1 MKAIIITRGVSG
13 SGKSFFAETLLS
25 LSPEKVVICCADDFF
40 VVDGE
45 YRFDTSKLG
54 QAHSFCK
61 ERFNE
66 AVSNPKIELIIV
78 ANTNT
83 KPSDWQYYSDCAKV
97 ENIPVIFAVIE
108 NRHGG
113 KDSHNVPIFTLDRQ
127 ANNIKMSL
135 CP

>member
-1 MKAIIITRGVSG
+1 MKTIIITRGVSG

-25 LSPEKVVICCADDFF
+25 LSPEKVAICCADDFF

-45 YRFDTSKLG
+45 YKFDASKLG
-54 QAHSFCK
+54 EAHLLCQKTFVW
-61 ERFNE
+61 
-66 AVSNPKIELIIV
+66 AVNNSEVELIVV

-83 KPSDWQYYSDCAKV
+83 KKSDWSFYEDYGKQN
-97 ENIPVIFAVIE
+97 NIPVIFAVIE

-113 KDSHNVPIFTLDRQ
+113 KDSHNVPASTLDRQ

-135 CP
+135 CL